1 MNDCAKFMG
10 GILLVCVGT
19 LVVVGGIVSVFVLVF
34 KVDPENY
41 RTLCTVVRTCD
52 GSCMLVAPT
61 LGEITFPYKSL
72 GMEFEYRGKLMSC
85 RYLNHT
91 FDCYTYS
98 GGAERQ
104 NYEDPD
110 DQVFVT
116 TSLAKSII
124 DNNIWYIVMLAAS
137 IMFGIAFCIDLV
149 LTDRRR
155 RSQSP
160 VTRV

>member
-10 GILLVCVGT
+10 AMFLICVGT
-19 LVVVGGIVSVFVLVF
+19 LALVGGTISAFVLLF

-61 LGEITFPYKSL
+61 LGGITFPYKSS
-72 GMEFEYRGKLMSC
+72 GMDFEYRGKLMSC

-104 NYEDPD
+104 KYENPN

-124 DNNIWYIVMLAAS
+124 DNNILYIEMLAVS
-137 IMFGIAFCIDLV
+137 IMFGIVFCIHKV
-149 LTDRRR
+149 LTRR
-155 RSQSP
+155 RSKSP
-160 VTRV
+160 VTSV